1 MTTIPVTD
9 AKARLNAL
17 VEEAVSTH
25 ERVTLTL
32 RGRPAVVMMS
42 VEDLEGL
49 EETLFWLSEPDT
61 RDAIR
66 EARAAREAGGNSG
79 EAEVRAMLAEKL
91 AAAAH
96 DAD

>member
-1 MTTIPVTD
+1 MTTISVTD

-17 VEEAVSTH
+17 VEEAASTH

-32 RGRPAVVMMS
+32 RGRPAAVMMS

-49 EETLFWLSEPDT
+49 EETLFWLSEPGT

-66 EARAAREAGGNSG
+66 EAREARESGANAG
-79 EAEVRAMLAEKL
+79 EADLRAVLAEKL
-91 AAAAH
+91 VTAAN

>member
-42 VEDLEGL
+42 VDDLEGL
-49 EETLFWLSEPDT
+49 EETLFWLSEPAV
-61 RDAIR
+61 REAISEAR
-66 EARAAREAGGNSG
+66 EARQAGGNLT
-79 EAEVRAMLAEKL
+79 EADVRALLADQL
-91 AAAAH
+91 TPT
-96 DAD
+96 DDDTD

>member
-1 MTTIPVTD
+1 MTTISVTD

-17 VEEAVSTH
+17 VEEAASTH

-32 RGRPAVVMMS
+32 RGRPAAVMMS

-49 EETLFWLSEPDT
+49 EETLFWLSEPGT
-61 RDAIR
+61 REAIR
-66 EARAAREAGGNSG
+66 ESRVAREAGANVS
-79 EAEVRAMLAEKL
+79 EAEVRALLAEKL
-91 AAAAH
+91 LDAAD

>member
-1 MTTIPVTD
+1 MTTISVTD
-9 AKARLNAL
+9 AKARLNSL
-17 VEEAVSTH
+17 VEDAASTH

-49 EETLFWLSEPDT
+49 EETLFWLSEPAT
-61 RDAIR
+61 RNAIR
-66 EARAAREAGGNSG
+66 EARAARDACGNLG
-79 EAEVRAMLAEKL
+79 ETELRAMLAEKL

-96 DAD
+96 DTD